1 MGWMGVGRSPNSHS
15 GIDEAMRWQLVTLA
29 RRVNARIST
38 FSQDRPTKWRPN
50 EVRNPDGVLDTHF
63 TESTAWE
70 LIATRLENGEEV
82 EVIELNQPKGA
93 KGYVMLIDLGSD
105 VPDLYVKLQLGA
117 GKIFGRSFHYSDPG

>member
-1 MGWMGVGRSPNSHS
+1 
-15 GIDEAMRWQLVTLA
+15 MRWQLVTLA
-29 RRVNARIST
+29 RRVNARISI

-117 GKIFGRSFHYSDPG
+117 GKIFGRSFHYSDPV

>member
-1 MGWMGVGRSPNSHS
+1 MGVGRSPNSHP

-29 RRVNARIST
+29 RRVNARVST
-38 FSQDRPTKWRPN
+38 FSRDRPTKWRPN

-82 EVIELNQPKGA
+82 EVIELKQPKGA

-117 GKIFGRSFHYSDPG
+117 GKIFGRSFHYSEPG

>member
-1 MGWMGVGRSPNSHS
+1 MGVGRSPNSHP
-15 GIDEAMRWQLVTLA
+15 GIDEATRRQLVILA
-29 RRVNARIST
+29 RRVNTRTSE
-38 FSQDRPTKWRPN
+38 FSRDRPTDWRPN

-63 TESTAWE
+63 TPSTAWE

-82 EVIELNQPKGA
+82 EVIELNQPRGA

-117 GKIFGRSFHYSDPG
+117 GKIFGRSFHYSEPG